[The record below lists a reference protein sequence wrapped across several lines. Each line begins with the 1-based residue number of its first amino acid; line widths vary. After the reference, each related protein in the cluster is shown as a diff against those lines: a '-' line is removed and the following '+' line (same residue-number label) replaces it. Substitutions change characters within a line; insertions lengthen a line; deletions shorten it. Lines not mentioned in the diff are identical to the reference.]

1 VTKHTH
7 PSTVFQEFKAILDTV
22 QPGDVSFFDERLTPC
37 PSTPTTAQP
46 EILPSTHMELQTLL
60 ENMYRRWSWEKD
72 IKCDVVDL
80 LKRIETHRSSGP
92 LCYAGNIFILISA
105 SLIVPRRDKVCFAA
119 AILTEI
125 DTLIYIFPPDLE
137 MDWDAWLIVHNSSNL
152 RELQENVCLLFRL
165 EPYFDDRNR
174 PEAVELILNA
184 FVVFVGEQTLFNTRA
199 KILQYYQVR
208 GDVHE
213 IEHARIQF
221 KHFRQVYIGIL
232 NKIRARNLKVDQQ
245 FYAFL
250 GRMLAWEA
258 TDELVFESS
267 EEESGNSGDDSTESD
282 IEPT

>member
-7 PSTVFQEFKAILDTV
+7 PSTVFQKFKAILDTV
-22 QPGDVSFFDERLTPC
+22 QPGDVTFFDERLTPC

-60 ENMYRRWSWEKD
+60 ENMYKRWSWEKD

-80 LKRIETHRSSGP
+80 LKRIETHCSSGP

-152 RELQENVCLLFRL
+152 RELQENVCLSFRL
-165 EPYFDDRNR
+165 EPYFDYRIR

-184 FVVFVGEQTLFNTRA
+184 FVVFVGEQTLLNTKA
-199 KILQYYQVR
+199 EILRYYPMR

-213 IEHARIQF
+213 TGQLN
-221 KHFRQVYIGIL
+221 HFREVYIRIL
-232 NKIRARNLKVDQQ
+232 DKLRVRNLKVDQQ

-250 GRMLAWEA
+250 GRMLAWET

-267 EEESGNSGDDSTESD
+267 EEESGNSGEDSTESD